1 MNTLHVVILSSLL
14 AGGGLATEA
23 QAPPAGDSLFF
34 IQMTDPQF
42 GMITANGDFSQ
53 ETANFEFAVSTANRL
68 RPRFVIVTGDLV
80 NKPGDE
86 AQIAEYERI
95 SKRLAPGIRFYHL
108 PGNHDVGNEPAP
120 EDLDRYRKR
129 FGPDYYSFREGP
141 MYGIVL
147 NSVLLHSPQQ
157 VPEELRKQDAWLA
170 VELEKAK
177 DSGSAHI
184 VVFMHHPLFMQ
195 DPDER
200 DQYFNIPLVR
210 RKPLLDLLRK
220 AGVRWVFCGH
230 AHRNAVASDGI
241 LTVVTSGPVG
251 KPLGGAQSGI
261 RLVWADNQGL
271 IHRYAQFGDLP
282 AKAEI
287 PVRPDSALHK

>member
-1 MNTLHVVILSSLL
+1 MKTLHIAILCSLL
-14 AGGGLATEA
+14 VGGGLATQA

-42 GMITANGDFSQ
+42 GMITANGDFQQ
-53 ETANFEFAVSTANRL
+53 ETANFEFAVATANRL

-95 SKRLAPGIRFYHL
+95 SKRLAPGIRMHHL
-108 PGNHDVGNEPAP
+108 PGNHDVGNEPSL
-120 EDLDRYRKR
+120 EDLARYRKR
-129 FGPDYYSFREGP
+129 FGPDYYSFRDGP
-141 MYGIVL
+141 LYGIVL
-147 NSVLLHSPQQ
+147 NSVLLHSPQR
-157 VPEELRKQDAWLA
+157 VPEELERQNVWLA
-170 VELEKAK
+170 AELEKAK
-177 DSGSAHI
+177 QSGSAHI

-195 DPDER
+195 NADER
-200 DQYFNIPLVR
+200 DQYFNIPLMR
-210 RKPLLDLLRK
+210 RKPLLEVLRS

-230 AHRNAVASDGI
+230 AHRNAMAAYGA
-241 LTVVTSGPVG
+241 LTVVTTGPVG

-261 RLVWADNQGL
+261 RLIWLDTQGL

-282 AKAEI
+282 ASADK
-287 PVRPDSALHK
+287 PNRP